1 MCDLRAHTVDWPGTS
16 CRHCCCVTPDSAHLV
31 RDEARAAA
39 GERGDIERD
48 MDRLLLLVRGEVK
61 GETCSWTR
69 SKSWEHRMV
78 MDIGQGH
85 VYAQGHCPQEKASA
99 SVQFIFL

>member
-1 MCDLRAHTVDWPGTS
+1 M
-16 CRHCCCVTPDSAHLV
+16 TPDSAHLV

-48 MDRLLLLVRGEVK
+48 MDGLLLLVRGEVK

-69 SKSWEHRMV
+69 SKSWETGWSWTLVRGMFTLR
-78 MDIGQGH
+78 DIAH
-85 VYAQGHCPQEKASA
+85 KKKHLRVYSSFSYDKKGDW
-99 SVQFIFL
+99 